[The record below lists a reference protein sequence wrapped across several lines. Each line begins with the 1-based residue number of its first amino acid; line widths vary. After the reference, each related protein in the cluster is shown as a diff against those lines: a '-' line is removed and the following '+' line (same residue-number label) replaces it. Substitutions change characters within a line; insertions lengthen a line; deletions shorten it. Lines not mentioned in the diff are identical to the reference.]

1 MVSKGLIGNWQ
12 LLNTTAVTDMT
23 VTDITVTDITVTDII
38 ISNIVLNPV
47 TDMMPT
53 NEKKKKHLMFGQL
66 IENLEQIEQRH
77 NLLTHASH
85 LTSIKWTTLPVTFNN
100 RVIQLKTLKWVTFQ
114 HSRIK

>member
-1 MVSKGLIGNWQ
+1 
-12 LLNTTAVTDMT
+12 MT

-66 IENLEQIEQRH
+66 IENLEQIE
-77 NLLTHASH
+77 
-85 LTSIKWTTLPVTFNN
+85 
-100 RVIQLKTLKWVTFQ
+100 
-114 HSRIK
+114 